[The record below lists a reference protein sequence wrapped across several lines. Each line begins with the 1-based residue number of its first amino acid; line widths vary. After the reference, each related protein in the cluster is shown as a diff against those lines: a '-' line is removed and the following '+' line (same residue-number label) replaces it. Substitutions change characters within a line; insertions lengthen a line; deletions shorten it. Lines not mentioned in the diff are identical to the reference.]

1 MTAVWDLFAIN
12 AILCSPLCLQDN
24 MCTQQIELE
33 NMTLNIRETDVT
45 LKKNRETRIMV
56 DDFQHRPLKTDKM
69 VLRKSAKI

>member
-1 MTAVWDLFAIN
+1 
-12 AILCSPLCLQDN
+12 

-45 LKKNRETRIMV
+45 LKKNRETWIMV

-69 VLRKSAKI
+69 VLRKSAKIYGI

>member
-1 MTAVWDLFAIN
+1 
-12 AILCSPLCLQDN
+12 

-56 DDFQHRPLKTDKM
+56 DDFQYRPLKTDKM